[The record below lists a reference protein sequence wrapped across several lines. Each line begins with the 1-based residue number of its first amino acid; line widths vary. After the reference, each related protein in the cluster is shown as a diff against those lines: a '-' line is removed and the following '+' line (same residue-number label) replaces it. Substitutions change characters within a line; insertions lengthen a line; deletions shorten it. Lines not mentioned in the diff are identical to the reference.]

1 MAGSYYMLVVFVTN
15 SIILHQYFLAKS
27 FVHEPDVIFKL
38 IVSVKAADC
47 DEQKLRLFNLN
58 DGLDIEVVYSYKNS
72 EEREKAI
79 RLIKSSDVCIVGSE
93 DRSLLEG
100 IRRQYFRYSEHFNK
114 WNLWFFHPKT
124 YLRIPRMFCRFRKE
138 IPGSYLLCA
147 SYYAKRDFNL
157 CGLYRNHCL
166 KFGYF
171 PQGNIGNPLTNKKF
185 PVSKHDELKLVF
197 VGRSINWKHPDIS
210 FYALEKLRSKG
221 VNCSLT
227 FISLPSKL
235 RERIF
240 KKYKQEIDDG
250 LVKIYDELPPKDIMS
265 IFAESH
271 LFIFSSDQG
280 EGFGAT
286 LYEAMTSK
294 VAVIANVNAG
304 ATNLLVKDGEN
315 GFVFKTKRQ
324 LDRILDNIAENPAI
338 LEKVASG
345 AKQFTEEKYNAKVAA
360 HNLVEFVKSGCTKS
374 FPNDEPISKL

>member
-1 MAGSYYMLVVFVTN
+1 MLVILVTN
-15 SIILHQYFLAKS
+15 SVLIHQYFLCKALAE
-27 FVHEPDVIFKL
+27 EPDIDFKL
-38 IVSVKAADC
+38 IVSEPPANLNNQKA
-47 DEQKLRLFNLN
+47 RLFGNSLN
-58 DGLDIEVVYSYKNS
+58 FNFDIIRSYDSNV
-72 EEREKAI
+72 ERTRAI
-79 RLIKSSDVCIVGSE
+79 ELIKQADICIVGAE
-93 DRSLLEG
+93 DHSLLKG
-100 IRRQYFRYSEHFNK
+100 VKRPFFRYSEHFNK
-114 WNLWFFHPKT
+114 KNHWYLHPKT
-124 YLRIPRMFCRFRKE
+124 FLRSPKIYCRYHNE
-138 IPGSYLLCA
+138 QQGSYLLCA

-171 PQGNIGNPLTNKKF
+171 PQGNIGNHLPSKKF
-185 PVSKHDELKLVF
+185 PINKLDELKIVF

-210 FYALEKLRSKG
+210 FYALRKLRSQG
-221 VNCSLT
+221 VNCTLT
-227 FISLPSKL
+227 FVSLPSKL

-240 KKYKQEIDDG
+240 NKYKQEIDDG

-294 VAVIANVNAG
+294 VAVIANAKAG

-315 GFVFKTKRQ
+315 GFVYKTKRQ
-324 LDRILDNIAENPAI
+324 LDRILDNIAKNPSM

-345 AKQFTEEKYNAKVAA
+345 AKKFTEEKYNAKVAA
-360 HNLVEFVKSGCTKS
+360 HNLVEFVKSGYTKS
-374 FPNDEPISKL
+374 FPDDEPISKL

>member
-1 MAGSYYMLVVFVTN
+1 MLVILVTN
-15 SIILHQYFLAKS
+15 SVLIHQYYLCKALTK
-27 FVHEPDVIFKL
+27 EPDIDFKL
-38 IVSVKAADC
+38 IVSEPPANLSN
-47 DEQKLRLFNLN
+47 QKTRLFDNCLHFN
-58 DGLDIEVVYSYKNS
+58 FDIIRSYES
-72 EEREKAI
+72 DAERTRAI
-79 RLIKSSDVCIVGSE
+79 ELIKEADMCIFGAE
-93 DRSLLEG
+93 DHSLLKG
-100 IRRQYFRYSEHFNK
+100 IKRPCFRYSEHFNK

-124 YLRIPRMFCRFRKE
+124 FLRIPKMYRRYRNE
-138 IPGSYLLCA
+138 QQGSFLLCA

-171 PQGNIGNPLTNKKF
+171 PQGNIENSLTNKKF
-185 PVSKHDELKLVF
+185 PVSKQDELKLVF

-210 FYALEKLRSKG
+210 FYALRKLRAKG
-221 VNCSLT
+221 LNCSLT

-240 KKYKQEIDDG
+240 KKYKQEIDG
-250 LVKIYDELPPKDIMS
+250 GFVKVYDELPPKNIMS

-294 VAVIANVNAG
+294 VAVIANARAG
-304 ATNLLVKDGEN
+304 ATNLLAKDGEN
-315 GFVFKTKRQ
+315 GFVYKTKRQ
-324 LDRILDNIAENPAI
+324 LDGILDNIAENPSI

-360 HNLVEFVKSGCTKS
+360 HNLVEFVRSGCTKS
-374 FPNDEPISKL
+374 FPDDEPISKL